1 MGLKNIKIPDLN
13 LIEELAKEDAVWA
26 NEIPIYP
33 SVIKWMDLKWV
44 EYDSVYTMVKL
55 NEIKKVTFHDYMK
68 EYICYVNYSLKVQEV
83 W

>member
-1 MGLKNIKIPDLN
+1 M
-13 LIEELAKEDAVWA
+13 IEELTKEDAVWA

-33 SVIKWMDLKWV
+33 SVIKLMGLKWA
-44 EYDSVYTMVKL
+44 ENDSVYTMVKL

-68 EYICYVNYSLKVQEV
+68 EYIRYVNYSLKVQEV